1 MPEGSICCNVES
13 TPGDRGSFARCSGDY
28 VVVVSHDEDKGTTKV
43 VKMPPPRPDM
53 LFLMLILPQNYIHSV
68 FPPETTKTA

>member
-1 MPEGSICCNVES
+1 MKIGNILALKYMPEGSICCNVES

-43 VKMPPPRPDM
+43 VKMD
-53 LFLMLILPQNYIHSV
+53 HD
-68 FPPETTKTA
+68 TKKKNII

>member
-28 VVVVSHDEDKGTTKV
+28 VVIVSHDEDKGTTKV
-43 VKMPPPRPDM
+43 VKMPPLDQEYN
-53 LFLMLILPQNYIHSV
+53 LMLIFPAQYIHS
-68 FPPETTKTA
+68 FLPP